1 MIARRMVQ
9 LKKNFTE
16 IFDKDLKAW
25 RPVEWRDMSVLMISR
40 TNLTVLERALNDLDI
55 PYNVYGGLG
64 FYDRQEVVD
73 FLSLAHW
80 LNRPYE
86 PLYIMAVLRSPI
98 FGVTMEEFLQLRHLY
113 GEEST
118 LSTFIYEKQFRTHW
132 NVSLVDKLERF
143 CILYENWAPFHW
155 TESIRNVL
163 LKLFEESGLKNVLF
177 LQKNNLMKL
186 KNVEK
191 LIETITDLKANSME
205 EMLAKISIIA
215 KISDKEGDADV
226 ELTGGDF
233 VHILTVHGSKGL
245 EFPVVFIP
253 NLSRGLPADSETF
266 RYDNLG
272 GLSVKFELENEKDL
286 LSEGFKIESPNFK
299 ELAAL
304 SRDQEL
310 EESKRLF
317 YVALTRARDLLVLTT
332 KYSEK
337 EKKPKKDTW
346 YGWLEEAIENN
357 SNMLDYIQMIDDI
370 PVEKAIVT
378 KGEIYEG
385 PTVKVD
391 RAIPIAFSVSEVVS
405 YMNDPDVYIEKHLL
419 KLDPIW
425 LKDTET
431 EKEFDENLD
440 VKLAEEIVLTKE
452 ANHVKP
458 TVLGTLV
465 HRICELLDKGYVQ
478 TDAYREAFTNLIS
491 PEEED
496 LYRKHVTPLV
506 DSYKNKDFGQPI
518 ANEWGFVLELEGVQ
532 IIGEIDKVVEREG
545 RFEVIDLKTNRIH
558 DNVEELISNYKPQ
571 LYLYKMAYETQEQ
584 TKIDRMSLAFLSDP
598 GKGIYQVEY
607 EPNYEQQI
615 IEAIREMA
623 EIKKG

>member
-1 MIARRMVQ
+1 MIEKIDPAYRFIVGDGKQSIYRFRGADVQLLNGKAKEAKEDPRYSFVDMNTNYRTCDSIIKFVNYLFEQPHIMGSKLDKDAPLYKTEYSCLDSARSDEKSKQSRVEYIKVTAAQEDTIQENQYAMIARRMVQ

-233 VHILTVHGSKGL
+233 VHT
-245 EFPVVFIP
+245 
-253 NLSRGLPADSETF
+253 
-266 RYDNLG
+266 
-272 GLSVKFELENEKDL
+272 
-286 LSEGFKIESPNFK
+286 
-299 ELAAL
+299 
-304 SRDQEL
+304 
-310 EESKRLF
+310 
-317 YVALTRARDLLVLTT
+317 
-332 KYSEK
+332 
-337 EKKPKKDTW
+337 
-346 YGWLEEAIENN
+346 
-357 SNMLDYIQMIDDI
+357 
-370 PVEKAIVT
+370 
-378 KGEIYEG
+378 
-385 PTVKVD
+385 
-391 RAIPIAFSVSEVVS
+391 
-405 YMNDPDVYIEKHLL
+405 
-419 KLDPIW
+419 
-425 LKDTET
+425 
-431 EKEFDENLD
+431 
-440 VKLAEEIVLTKE
+440 
-452 ANHVKP
+452 
-458 TVLGTLV
+458 
-465 HRICELLDKGYVQ
+465 
-478 TDAYREAFTNLIS
+478 
-491 PEEED
+491 
-496 LYRKHVTPLV
+496 
-506 DSYKNKDFGQPI
+506 
-518 ANEWGFVLELEGVQ
+518 
-532 IIGEIDKVVEREG
+532 
-545 RFEVIDLKTNRIH
+545 
-558 DNVEELISNYKPQ
+558 
-571 LYLYKMAYETQEQ
+571 
-584 TKIDRMSLAFLSDP
+584 
-598 GKGIYQVEY
+598 
-607 EPNYEQQI
+607 
-615 IEAIREMA
+615 
-623 EIKKG
+623 